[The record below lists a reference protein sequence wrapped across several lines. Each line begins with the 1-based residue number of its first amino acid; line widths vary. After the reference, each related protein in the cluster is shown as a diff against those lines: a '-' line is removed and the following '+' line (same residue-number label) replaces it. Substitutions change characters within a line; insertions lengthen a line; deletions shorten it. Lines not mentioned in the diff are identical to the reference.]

1 MKKVALA
8 IMFTSLGMTIA
19 SSLAAQESGDNT
31 GTNPINFTYDWRAYF
46 EMQSLTGGDNSLSI
60 ITIEHKIPVSQ
71 QAQFRFRV
79 RHNSLSLDPNE
90 DGASTETSGL
100 GDWDARL
107 LYVPK
112 VSSKGAIAVGLEEV
126 VDTSYLAH
134 RIEQVAYLGEGMRRG
149 GVPVLT
155 PFGGHAIYVDAAGFL
170 PHIPRDRFPGQ
181 ALAVALYMEAGI
193 RTVEIGGVM
202 FGKTDPESGKTIF
215 PKLELVRFAVPRRVY
230 MREHLDFVID
240 SVADLYQKRDEIHG
254 YEFEYQADVLRHFTA
269 RFRPVAPVPLG

>member
-100 GDWDARL
+100 GEWGGRL

-112 VSSKGAIAVGLEEV
+112 VSSKGAIAVGLEASFP
-126 VDTSYLAH
+126 TASNI
-134 RIEQVAYLGEGMRRG
+134 RLGSGKVTLGPQIFGVLFRPPGG
-149 GVPVLT
+149 GVLLAPAYQLV
-155 PFGGHAIYVDAAGFL
+155 FSVGGDE
-170 PHIPRDRFPGQ
+170 DR
-181 ALAVALYMEAGI
+181 
-193 RTVEIGGVM
+193 
-202 FGKTDPESGKTIF
+202 S
-215 PKLELVRFAVPRRVY
+215 
-230 MREHLDFVID
+230 
-240 SVADLYQKRDEIHG
+240 
-254 YEFEYQADVLRHFTA
+254 DVLRSQFDVFYLILASDRKWWVLADPQAVIDHENDIGFGLFEA
-269 RFRPVAPVPLG
+269 EYGRMMFGGLSAYFRASFGIGEDRPYDWSGEFGFKVIWR